1 MKVTYY
7 SKIEHLKTGLYLLT
21 FPDFPTIE
29 IMENSIDKV
38 LKIAKTTLKSTLLL
52 YSNPPEEI
60 SYIGEEYYPITIS
73 RDS

>member
-29 IMENSIDKV
+29 ITENSIDQII
-38 LKIAKTTLKSTLLL
+38 KISKLILKSFLLSL
-52 YSNPPEEI
+52 PDLPEEI
-60 SYIGEEYYPITIS
+60 SYIGEEYYPIVVIL
-73 RDS
+73 